1 MLITK
6 GASIGEVVTMKLVTG
21 EEIIGKLATET
32 DTHYGIARPLT
43 LVAGPKGLG
52 LQPWLFTVDTEKTI
66 KFPKD
71 KVIIIDSTMKE
82 MADSYLTGTTGI
94 ALS

>member
-1 MLITK
+1 MLISK
-6 GASIGEVVTMKLVTG
+6 GIAEGEVVTLKLITG
-21 EEIIGKLATET
+21 EEIIGKLGEDNATYYLIEK
-32 DTHYGIARPLT
+32 PLT

-52 LQPWLFTVDTEKTI
+52 LQPWLFTVDAEKSI

-71 KVIIIDSTMKE
+71 KVMACETTMAE
-82 MADSYLTGTTGI
+82 MAKNYLQGTTGI

>member
-21 EEIIGKLATET
+21 EEIIGKLASET
-32 DTHYGIARPLT
+32 DTHYNIARPLT

-71 KVIIIDSTMKE
+71 KVIVIDSTMKE